1 MVSGGTYGTEDIVH
15 GAGYGRA
22 ILILLLTP
30 LLWSLPTAFMIGE
43 LSSALP
49 YEGGYYAWVR
59 RAMGNFWGFQ
69 EAWLSL
75 VASIFDMA
83 IYPTLFV
90 AYLTRMF
97 PWFQQENRGWWVALA
112 VVIACAVLN
121 IAGVK
126 VVSLTS
132 LWLFFALS
140 APFVAIVVLAPF
152 KLGALANAVTKP
164 TTSTVDILGG
174 LLICMWNYMGWDNAS
189 TIATEVEKPQRTYPR
204 AMLVAVAIVAL
215 SYVLPFAAMWMTG
228 LKPTAWETGSWADIA
243 GLLGGPLLRIGVVLG
258 GVISAFGMFNALV
271 MSYSRLPLAMAQ
283 DGMLPGI
290 FAKLHKKSRAPWVAI
305 VALAMGWAMCLGL
318 GFARLVTLDIL
329 LYGFSLLLEFMALAV
344 LRFREPELA
353 RPFRVPG
360 GLFGAIA
367 IGIPPMLLLGFS
379 IIRSEHE
386 QVWNMSSFEFG
397 MILIAAGFVA
407 YAVNHLLKPQG
418 WAPVRSRREARSQPL
433 SRRKLKKKRTGLPV
447 LFILL
452 CDAELRR
459 RFCRVAQALHL
470 VVSALDTGGLAPN
483 DLSDVFRQIG
493 RQCLVVG
500 LFGVVFAC
508 FHRLKNRF
516 VAGTK
521 AHLGINPGAM
531 HGRRGRSGDFLIRF
545 AQADQLCFELAG
557 KARALQALLVEKRL
571 QVRPLHVGSRVLIP
585 LLPIF
590 AGFNQVF
597 DHANRIL
604 FVHYYLRRLD
614 AGEQVGF
621 GSNLLAKPARN

>member
-1 MVSGGTYGTEDIVH
+1 VSRLRRKTSKLATASALQRENPQPLAAVPNRKKFVRLTLWPLVAATFFMVSGGTYGTEDIVH

-22 ILILLLTP
+22 ILILMLTP

-49 YEGGYYAWVR
+49 FEGGYYAWVR

-97 PWFQQENRGWWVALA
+97 PWFSVDNRGWWVALA
-112 VVIACAVLN
+112 VVVACALLN

-132 LWLFFALS
+132 LWLFVALS
-140 APFVAIVVLAPF
+140 APFIAIVVLAPF
-152 KLGALANAVTKP
+152 KIGALANAVTKP
-164 TTSTVDILGG
+164 TTSSVDILGG

-204 AMLVAVAIVAL
+204 AMLVAVAIVAA
-215 SYVLPFAAMWMTG
+215 SYILPFLAMWMTG

-243 GLLGGPLLRIGVVLG
+243 GLLGGPLLRVGVVLG
-258 GVISAFGMFNALV
+258 GMISAFGMFNALV

-290 FAKLHKKSRAPWVAI
+290 FGKLQKKSRAPWVAI
-305 VALAMGWAMCLGL
+305 IALAIGWAMCLGL

-329 LYGFSLLLEFMALAV
+329 LYGASLFLEFVALAV
-344 LRFREPELA
+344 LRFREPDLP

-367 IGIPPMLLLGFS
+367 IGIPPVLLLGFS
-379 IIRSEHE
+379 VIRSEHE
-386 QVWNMSSFEFG
+386 SVLGMSSFAFG

-407 YAVNHLLKPQG
+407 YAVNHLLKPAG
-418 WAPVRSRREARSQPL
+418 WAAISTKKTQP
-433 SRRKLKKKRTGLPV
+433 
-447 LFILL
+447 
-452 CDAELRR
+452 A
-459 RFCRVAQALHL
+459 A
-470 VVSALDTGGLAPN
+470 
-483 DLSDVFRQIG
+483 
-493 RQCLVVG
+493 
-500 LFGVVFAC
+500 
-508 FHRLKNRF
+508 
-516 VAGTK
+516 
-521 AHLGINPGAM
+521 
-531 HGRRGRSGDFLIRF
+531 
-545 AQADQLCFELAG
+545 
-557 KARALQALLVEKRL
+557 
-571 QVRPLHVGSRVLIP
+571 
-585 LLPIF
+585 
-590 AGFNQVF
+590 
-597 DHANRIL
+597 
-604 FVHYYLRRLD
+604 
-614 AGEQVGF
+614 
-621 GSNLLAKPARN
+621 